1 MIGGGIANMSVD
13 RKQMI
18 EELRS
23 IEEPKLIQEG
33 DVQYDNI
40 LRVISSQGGYR
51 LEVDAF
57 PIDGPFE
64 ISSDDF
70 NEMAKIDDDGDD
82 VEGLLDLSEDQLEMV
97 EAGCEPEI
105 PYFRYQMDVRGEN
118 PVFSEEKDELVAM
131 LIEDVVDLLDCQ
143 FWDEMK
149 YTELEDWY
157 IWSTFADS

>member
-1 MIGGGIANMSVD
+1 MIGGGIAKMSVD

-33 DVQYDNI
+33 DVQSDNI

-64 ISSDDF
+64 ISLDNF
-70 NEMAKIDDDGDD
+70 NEIAKMDDEGDD
-82 VEGLLDLSEDQLEMV
+82 VEGLLDLSEDQLEMA

-105 PYFRYQMDVRGEN
+105 PYFRYQMDVRGAN
-118 PVFSEEKDELVAM
+118 PVFSEERDELVAM

>member
-1 MIGGGIANMSVD
+1 MSVD

-23 IEEPKLIQEG
+23 IKEPKLIQEG

-118 PVFSEEKDELVAM
+118 PVFSEERDELVAM

>member
-1 MIGGGIANMSVD
+1 MSVD

-57 PIDGPFE
+57 PIDGLFE

-70 NEMAKIDDDGDD
+70 NERAKIDDDGDD

>member
-1 MIGGGIANMSVD
+1 MSVD

-33 DVQYDNI
+33 DVQYDNV

-70 NEMAKIDDDGDD
+70 NEMAKMDDDGDD

-118 PVFSEEKDELVAM
+118 PVFSEERDELVAM

>member
-1 MIGGGIANMSVD
+1 MPVG

-18 EELRS
+18 EELKL

-33 DVQYDNI
+33 DFQSDSI

-64 ISSDDF
+64 ISSDEF
-70 NEMAKIDDDGDD
+70 NQIANMDDEEDD
-82 VEGLLDLSEDQLEMV
+82 LQSLFDPSKEQLEMM

-118 PVFSEEKDELVAM
+118 PVFSEDKDELLAI
-131 LIEDVVDLLDCQ
+131 LIEDVMDLVDCQ
-143 FWDEMK
+143 LWDEMK
-149 YTELEDWY
+149 DSDLEDWY
-157 IWSTFADS
+157 TWSTYGDS